1 MVRRRIEVATAA
13 HLASALRDV
22 LKNTVAFLDCPMT
35 DEQMLA
41 VWFDGYPQ
49 PVFDAIEILKDAQFI
64 GEFDGATEA
73 TPTFAVRE
81 LGVGVRFKL
90 RSGQRLFRRI
100 PVAGRHRL
108 PLVKYGHVN
117 LRNVLWS
124 TFEKVLS
131 TDERKAVI
139 DWANAAA
146 ECSVKHK
153 EVKQTIG
160 EVCKMLSTAGQ
171 LKRMVP
177 DLVGYLPPR
186 LQEAVM
192 EQKRASPFP
201 DAWASYDKARVD
213 RMLSAL
219 AEGLLCKGVNQRE
232 VTGVYSWAEYLPR

>member
-1 MVRRRIEVATAA
+1 MVRRRIEVATGAQLGA
-13 HLASALRDV
+13 ALRDV

-49 PVFDAIEILKDAQFI
+49 PVLDAIEILQDAHFLAVH
-64 GEFDGATEA
+64 EGAHDA

-90 RSGQRLFRRI
+90 RSGQRLFRI
-100 PVAGRHRL
+100 VPQYGRHRL
-108 PLVKYGHVN
+108 PLVKCGHVN

-124 TFEKVLS
+124 TFEKVLDS
-131 TDERKAVI
+131 SERKAVI
-139 DWANAAA
+139 DWVNATA
-146 ECSVKHK
+146 ECTVKHK
-153 EVKQTIG
+153 EVKQTIE

-177 DLVGYLPPR
+177 DLVGYLPPS

-213 RMLSAL
+213 RMLTAL
-219 AEGLLCKGVNQRE
+219 AEGHLCKGVNQRE